1 MPVALVTGA
10 SRGIGRAAALALAR
24 KGFDVAVN
32 YREAKDRAGSVVK
45 ELEATGRRALAVR
58 ADVSHPEQVERMF
71 DEVESTL
78 GPVDV
83 LVNNAGENKVQPLV
97 DISEPD
103 LDRMLGVNLKGVF
116 FCTQSAARR
125 MTARA
130 SAAAAGPAG
139 GAPDASR
146 VGHIVN
152 VASMA
157 GVLARPGS
165 AAYGVAK
172 AGVVSLTLSSA
183 EALAPHVVVNAL
195 APGFVDTE
203 LNAYIPAERRR
214 GISEQTPMKRFAH
227 PDEVGETIAFLA
239 TCPAFL
245 TGNVLRIDGG
255 IGNVYFRA

>member
-1 MPVALVTGA
+1 MPVALITGA
-10 SRGIGRAAALALAR
+10 SRGIGRAAALALAA

-32 YREAKDRAGSVVK
+32 YREAKDRAGSVAK
-45 ELEATGRRALAVR
+45 EVEATGRRALAVR
-58 ADVSHPEQVERMF
+58 ADVTDAAAVERMF
-71 DEVESTL
+71 DAVEADL
-78 GPVDV
+78 GPVAA
-83 LVNNAGENKVQPLV
+83 LVNNAGENKVQPLT
-97 DISEPD
+97 DISEAD

-125 MTARA
+125 MKAR
-130 SAAAAGPAG
+130 AG
-139 GAPDASR
+139 GASGA
-146 VGHIVN
+146 VGHVVN

-165 AAYGVAK
+165 AAYGAAK

-203 LNAYIPAERRR
+203 LNAYVPAERRKA
-214 GISEQTPMKRFAH
+214 IADQTPMKRWAR
-227 PDEVGETIAFLA
+227 PEEVGETIAFLA

-255 IGNVYFRA
+255 IGNIYFRA